1 MSIGE
6 PVARRVR
13 ARDRRPACISGRD
26 GQSDMCG
33 QEEEKCTN
41 LIEEADAGQNLLDAL
56 LELTVGGAEGDV
68 GSVGD
73 AAASQQGDD
82 AATLLGDDRARVA
95 SIRESATRT
104 VVGDDRELARREL
117 HIEGL
122 VMTNEGLRAA
132 HPTRSRS

>member
-1 MSIGE
+1 VRRGICGSVGE

-13 ARDRRPACISGRD
+13 ARDRRLVCISGSD

-56 LELTVGGAEGDV
+56 LELTVGGGEGDV

-73 AAASQQGDD
+73 AAAAAGQQGDD
-82 AATLLGDDRARVA
+82 AATTLGDDRARVA
-95 SIRESATRT
+95 SIRE
-104 VVGDDRELARREL
+104 GPARR
-117 HIEGL
+117 
-122 VMTNEGLRAA
+122 
-132 HPTRSRS
+132 SRGRP